1 MPVPTIVCWFP
12 SFALADEVSTS
23 LSYTRGLTIRPLAAA
38 GDYINSRPNLQQ
50 LGREMKVK
58 NVVAGRFSREADQ
71 LQLTLEAI
79 DVDENR
85 VVWVD
90 TFQVPAQGMIVL
102 REKIVARTQ
111 GPLAAL
117 GASSLTAET
126 GTRPGNEEAY
136 DLYLR
141 STALPYDTDRNA
153 SIIAMLEKSVGL
165 DPSFAPA
172 WYELSRRYY
181 VASRYADAGHD
192 TVERYEIAAV
202 RAVALD
208 PNFIAAAA
216 FLANSY
222 VERGELIK
230 AYKQDEDLVRRRPDS
245 FQAHFSRSYV
255 LRYTGLLRNRER
267 VRDFSLPRAQR
278 RSTLLRHCFFLAGRL
293 RPRHAICSARS
304 SVRFCRRYVDCNS
317 LATGQEGRGAEN
329 QIAAYPAVGEA
340 TTCPAEPPPRT
351 PPFFRLPEIAT
362 LAANVRTSEDPE
374 ANYLA
379 AANLAYCGQ
388 TTQALRLLRAAVQGN
403 YCSYPQSIWTH
414 SSRTFARRRN
424 LRKSAPQPSHARR
437 TS

>member
-1 MPVPTIVCWFP
+1 SLEERRAERNRLEQEQLRKQLDQRRRADARARRPWIAIATIAALILAAVLYLHRQSALSNSSVKSVAVIPFQNAGP
-12 SFALADEVSTS
+12 DHSLDFLSFALADEVSTS

-111 GPLAAL
+111 GPLAAAL

-216 FLANSY
+216 F
-222 VERGELIK
+222 
-230 AYKQDEDLVRRRPDS
+230 
-245 FQAHFSRSYV
+245 
-255 LRYTGLLRNRER
+255 
-267 VRDFSLPRAQR
+267 
-278 RSTLLRHCFFLAGRL
+278 
-293 RPRHAICSARS
+293 
-304 SVRFCRRYVDCNS
+304 
-317 LATGQEGRGAEN
+317 
-329 QIAAYPAVGEA
+329 
-340 TTCPAEPPPRT
+340 
-351 PPFFRLPEIAT
+351 
-362 LAANVRTSEDPE
+362 
-374 ANYLA
+374 
-379 AANLAYCGQ
+379 
-388 TTQALRLLRAAVQGN
+388 
-403 YCSYPQSIWTH
+403 
-414 SSRTFARRRN
+414 
-424 LRKSAPQPSHARR
+424 
-437 TS
+437 